1 MFQMKMTQP
10 VKEIGVTVI
19 FIAVLALIV
28 GSILSNSVFTS
39 VDIINT
45 SKLTESFGGF
55 VTGVIAFFAIAGTLI
70 GILYL
75 VKYVVKLF
83 SNQDGLGSIDA

>member
-1 MFQMKMTQP
+1 MQLTNP

-28 GSILSNSVFTS
+28 GSILSNSVFTDIS
-39 VDIINT
+39 IINVT
-45 SKLTESFGGF
+45 ALTNSFGGF
-55 VTGVIAFFAIAGTLI
+55 VTGVIAFFAIGGTLI
-70 GILYL
+70 GILFL

-83 SNQDGLGSIDA
+83 SKDGGLGGITA

>member
-1 MFQMKMTQP
+1 MQMTQP
-10 VKEIGVTVI
+10 VKEIGITVI

-28 GSILSNSVFTS
+28 GSILSNSVFT
-39 VDIINT
+39 DIDVINV
-45 SKLTESFGGF
+45 SDLTDSFGGF

-83 SNQDGLGSIDA
+83 STNDGLGSIAA